1 MKQEQD
7 LRDQKKEMIDQLNRT
22 LYDSLHVFSLFMLY
36 NTYFI

>member
-22 LYDSLHVFSLFMLY
+22 LYDALRVFSLSVLC
-36 NTYFI
+36 NAYFI

>member
-7 LRDQKKEMIDQLNRT
+7 LRDQKKEMIDQLNST
-22 LYDSLHVFSLFMLY
+22 LYDALRVFSLFVLL